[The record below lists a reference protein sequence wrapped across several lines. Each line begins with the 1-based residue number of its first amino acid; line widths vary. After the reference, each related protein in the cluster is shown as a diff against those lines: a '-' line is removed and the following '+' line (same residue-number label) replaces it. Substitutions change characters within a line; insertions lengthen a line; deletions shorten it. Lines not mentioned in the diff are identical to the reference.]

1 MLTKAVATVFY
12 AVWPPR
18 YSNLIT
24 TLNPARLKGFKNGRR
39 SGQISLLYRGN
50 MTTEYLPLLTLA
62 GKFVQNRQPTWVQ
75 MRYQSEVI
83 RLMQ

>member
-1 MLTKAVATVFY
+1 MASEIQQSHHNPESGKA
-12 AVWPPR
+12 
-18 YSNLIT
+18 
-24 TLNPARLKGFKNGRR
+24 
-39 SGQISLLYRGN
+39 
-50 MTTEYLPLLTLA
+50 LLTLA